1 MLVGGEGTRLRPLTF
16 SRHKSLVP
24 VLGRPLLHH
33 VLAHLSRHGF
43 DEIVLAVSHRR
54 DDVIAAIGD
63 GAALGVRV
71 AYADEPEPLGSA
83 GAIRNVAALLE
94 GRTFLVVNGDILTG
108 IDLTA
113 MLAHHRRHK
122 ALVTIALT
130 PVDDP
135 ISYGVVAL
143 DEQDRILRFV
153 EKAAPGTAPSS
164 WANAGF
170 WLFEPA
176 ALDRIPAG
184 RSMVETGLFPDLAAA
199 GEQFIG
205 YRSHAHWIDAGTPER
220 YLRANLDA
228 LHGASVSGEG
238 VLVHP
243 TAHISAVCLGD
254 GCEVGEGAEVA
265 ESVLWERVRVGRDAR
280 VRSSVLADGVT
291 IGEGA
296 ELEGAVLGRGVAIG
310 PGAHPAPGLSLNPGE
325 RYPAAE
331 AAGEAV

>member
-1 MLVGGEGTRLRPLTF
+1 MLVGGEGTRLCPLTLG
-16 SRHKSLVP
+16 RHKSLVP

-33 VLAHLSRHGF
+33 VLAHLSQHGF

-71 AYADEPEPLGSA
+71 AYADEPEPLGSG

-94 GRTFLVVNGDILTG
+94 RRTFLVVNGDILTG

-113 MLAHHRRHK
+113 MLAHHRRRK
-122 ALVTIALT
+122 ALATIALT

-135 ISYGVVAL
+135 ASYGVVAL
-143 DEQDRILRFV
+143 DEEDRILRFV
-153 EKAAPGTAPSS
+153 EKPAPGTAPSS
-164 WANAGF
+164 WGNAGF

-184 RSMVETGLFPDLAAA
+184 RSMVETGLFPELAAA
-199 GEQFIG
+199 GERLIG

-238 VLVHP
+238 VRAHP
-243 TAHISAVCLGD
+243 EALLSAACLGD
-254 GCEVGEGAEVA
+254 GCEVGEGAEVVD
-265 ESVLWERVRVGRDAR
+265 SVLWEGVRVGRGAR
-280 VRSSVLADGVT
+280 VRSSVFADGVT

-296 ELEGAVLGRGVAIG
+296 ELEGAVLGRGASIA
-310 PGAHPAPGLSLNPGE
+310 PGARPAPGLRLNPGE

-331 AAGEAV
+331 VGEEVL